1 MLIKRVTLENFRNH
15 AKSTFEFSNG
25 ITIIVGPNGAGKTN
39 LLEAIAMLS
48 VGKAIRGGLEGDL
61 VNIDAKFA
69 RVDGVYEDSDKD
81 EVRLEAILHKKHDSN
96 RVVKTFKIN
105 GAQKTG
111 IQFVGQSK
119 VVFFAP
125 EDIRLVAGSPS
136 RRRDFINR
144 ILTQVHRDYHKSLL
158 KYERVLK
165 HRNKVLEGGHE
176 AQLIVW
182 DAQLLDSANVVQNYR
197 SRFFDFSLQNLK
209 DISIKL
215 FNEGYSLTTDYF
227 QSHLSADSLLRSRSR
242 DLMYGTTQFGPHR
255 DDYSFIL
262 KNHQS
267 LDLKHYGSRGQQRT
281 GVFCMKILE
290 EKYIVDQ
297 SKTAPIL
304 LLDDIFSELDENY
317 RSAIENVINLNQTI
331 ITSADI
337 NSIPDSI
344 KNSAKII
351 TL

>member
-1 MLIKRVTLENFRNH
+1 MLIKRIELENFRNH
-15 AKSTFEFSNG
+15 SKSSFEFSNDV
-25 ITIIVGPNGAGKTN
+25 TIIVGKNGAGKTN
-39 LLEAIAMLS
+39 LLESIALLS
-48 VGKAIRGGLEGDL
+48 VGKAIRGGVESDL
-61 VNIDAKFA
+61 VNIDRDFA
-69 RVDGVYEDSDKD
+69 RVVGVYEDSDSD
-81 EVRLEAILHKKHDSN
+81 EIKLEAVLSRKPVSN
-96 RVVKTFKIN
+96 RVVKVFKVN

-111 IQFVGQSK
+111 VQFVGQSK

-136 RRRDFINR
+136 RRRDFIDR
-144 ILTQVHRDYHKSLL
+144 ILSQVHGDYHKSLL

-165 HRNKVLEGGHE
+165 HRNKVLEHGHE
-176 AQLIVW
+176 AQLVVW
-182 DAQLLDSANVVQNYR
+182 DAQLLESAQVIQNYR
-197 SRFFDFSLQNLK
+197 QQFFDFADNNLNAISQNLFSEGFSLKINYSQSFLSQSSLLQSLQ
-209 DISIKL
+209 
-215 FNEGYSLTTDYF
+215 
-227 QSHLSADSLLRSRSR
+227 R
-242 DLMYGTTQFGPHR
+242 DLIYGTTRYGPHR

-262 KNHQS
+262 HNHHS

-281 GVFCMKILE
+281 GVFCMKLLE
-290 EKYIVDQ
+290 EKYIVHK
-297 SKTAPIL
+297 SKTSPIL

-317 RSAIENVINLNQTI
+317 RSAIENVISLNQTI